1 MGILHLALFC
11 SAVCSIVR
19 MMKEEMLTTFAGNA
33 KLERVALGLDDSH
46 MPEKRSLHSNKM
58 KIY

>member
-11 SAVCSIVR
+11 SAVCSVVR

-33 KLERVALGLDDSH
+33 KLERVALSLDDSH
-46 MPEKRSLHSNKM
+46 MPEKRSLQVGTM
-58 KIY
+58 G